1 MMTLFT
7 NCSKNDDDSAPET
20 SYRLATYTENG
31 IEFNIQYNA
40 QNKPASFETYNI
52 SAPGNKISNE
62 VVYNSE
68 GKILSIGTNSYN
80 YNTSGQI
87 ANSVSFGRSSTIV
100 YDSQNRP
107 IRVSGSGILSN
118 PYVFQRDYVYSGSRV
133 TSVLET
139 GTVNTSTYHARI
151 DFSYN
156 SQGNIILIESFSGTT
171 PTNLTLQNSTS
182 FTYDTK
188 KNPWY
193 KFFNEDMGNPNMCPI
208 CFYDSNKI
216 TGDFGQLATNRI
228 LYICPNNILTKNTT
242 SYPAGTTNTS
252 NYSYTYNDED
262 YPITKEVSSSSTTQY
277 FSFTYN

>member
-1 MMTLFT
+1 MGGNISIKNIRD
-7 NCSKNDDDSAPET
+7 NCGEQICDIYAQ
-20 SYRLATYTENG
+20 YTENIKG
-31 IEFNIQYNA
+31 I
-40 QNKPASFETYNI
+40 NI
-52 SAPGNKISNE
+52 SSDIINITFNKSDKNIRISFFQE
-62 VVYNSE
+62 H
-68 GKILSIGTNSYN
+68 N
-80 YNTSGQI
+80 YFTKEEPTEEQLKDN
-87 ANSVSFGRSSTIV
+87 
-100 YDSQNRP
+100 Y
-107 IRVSGSGILSN
+107 
-118 PYVFQRDYVYSGSRV
+118 
-133 TSVLET
+133 
-139 GTVNTSTYHARI
+139 
-151 DFSYN
+151 YN

-193 KFFNEDMGNPNMCPI
+193 KFFNEDMGNPNMFPI